1 MTHIKVNTNPWQ
13 YPNICFTCHHMRRI
27 KFEFRPTQID
37 FIRWFLNLC
46 ATNKGVNPPR
56 LQILRIDGD
65 WVIDDVIM
73 QGTWRHFLEKN
84 ARKRCCFNC
93 NIWPNWFT
101 FHQSHYCLSYNGI
114 PECVWKRS
122 LLTEK
127 YLKQCKIFDISL
139 SESRIYKKEQTSAII
154 REISDSN
161 LETGRNSLKSGV
173 SRIIRESWQPW
184 TNTDNRLVNWR

>member
-1 MTHIKVNTNPWQ
+1 MTEKRVLILRFGLNFSPKIRKGFLKLRRIRSNLEFRVIINSTRTYSKPSLWHILKSIRINL
-13 YPNICFTCHHMRRI
+13 RRI
-27 KFEFRPTQID
+27 KFKFRPTQID

-65 WVIDDVIM
+65 WVIDDVIV
-73 QGTWRHFLEKN
+73 QGTWRYFLEKN

-127 YLKQCKIFDISL
+127 
-139 SESRIYKKEQTSAII
+139 
-154 REISDSN
+154 
-161 LETGRNSLKSGV
+161 
-173 SRIIRESWQPW
+173 
-184 TNTDNRLVNWR
+184 

>member
-13 YPNICFTCHHMRRI
+13 YPNVCFTCHHMRRI

-65 WVIDDVIM
+65 WVIDDVIV

-84 ARKRCCFNC
+84 VRKRCCFNC

-101 FHQSHYCLSYNGI
+101 FHQSHYCLYYNGI
-114 PECVWKRS
+114 LAFVWKRS
-122 LLTEK
+122 FINR
-127 YLKQCKIFDISL
+127 KIA
-139 SESRIYKKEQTSAII
+139 QTTQNIWYF
-154 REISDSN
+154 
-161 LETGRNSLKSGV
+161 
-173 SRIIRESWQPW
+173 IIRESNLQEMA
-184 TNTDNRLVNWR
+184 NFGHYAGDFRL